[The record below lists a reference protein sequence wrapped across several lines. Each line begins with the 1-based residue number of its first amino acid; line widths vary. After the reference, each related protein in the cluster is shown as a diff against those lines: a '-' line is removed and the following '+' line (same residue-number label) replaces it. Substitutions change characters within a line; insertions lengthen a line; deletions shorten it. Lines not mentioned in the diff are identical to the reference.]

1 MEDSSALINDI
12 RVRDKISV
20 FGFVNE
26 LSINETDLETE
37 QYWIWHRQKYTM
49 SRRP

>member
-26 LSINETDLETE
+26 LSIKDLETE